1 MKLKYIALTLCIALC
16 LALVPAFATA
26 DNVAVPTGNWADYA
40 VSSIAAGDGSE
51 ENPYIITTP
60 EELAGVAVAFNSG
73 IYPNPYSGK
82 YFKLGNNLDLSA
94 HRWTPIGNGS
104 QLESF
109 HSFNGYFAGD
119 GKTVTGLYV
128 DESEN
133 KYTAGLFGNFT
144 NGTISN
150 LIVKDA
156 YVKTEAN
163 TNEDDEIYDSAGVIV
178 GGAVEG
184 YGGSIAITGCSA
196 SGTVESG
203 SAITGGLVGYS
214 SYANIADCSAST
226 TVKGA
231 SNAGGFIGRAFLG
244 SVSRCVANGDVSG
257 SWCVG
262 GFAGIAFYKTKIE
275 KCASYGDVQ
284 ASDWN
289 VGGFIGFISQ
299 DVTISNCV
307 SYSKVT
313 TTLSLDR
320 PIRTGGFIGTNNGS
334 TIKNSHAAGT
344 VSATQAGN
352 VIGGFEG
359 YDISGT
365 TEKCSFD
372 ADKNTEMNAIGG
384 TESAGTNDISTET
397 TKKVM
402 SNICVDYYGSH
413 DYNTDEY
420 VVDSQP
426 DCTNDGSKSYHC
438 RRCDSSDETSSVA
451 IGKTGHSL
459 KKTEKRDATCTED
472 GYEAYWT
479 CENCEKIF
487 SDEAAENEIENPTVI
502 NKTGHSLKK
511 TEKKDA
517 TCTEDGYEAY
527 WTCENCEKIFS
538 DEAAENEIE
547 NPTVINKT
555 GHSLKKTEKKDAT
568 CTEDG
573 YEAYWTCEN
582 CEKTFSDEAAEN
594 EIENP
599 TVINKTGHSL
609 KKTEKKDATCTEDGY
624 EAYWTCEKCE
634 RIFSDE
640 AAENEITAPVVIP
653 ATGEESGGASS
664 DNTPS
669 DSSNTG
675 SDNNGTSSSENSCES
690 SSESGNSDQNTVPK
704 TADGTDVALMLALVI
719 ISGLAFAA
727 VLVVLRK
734 RENA

>member
-1 MKLKYIALTLCIALC
+1 MRKLRRR
-16 LALVPAFATA
+16 
-26 DNVAVPTGNWADYA
+26 
-40 VSSIAAGDGSE
+40 S
-51 ENPYIITTP
+51 
-60 EELAGVAVAFNSG
+60 
-73 IYPNPYSGK
+73 
-82 YFKLGNNLDLSA
+82 
-94 HRWTPIGNGS
+94 
-104 QLESF
+104 
-109 HSFNGYFAGD
+109 
-119 GKTVTGLYV
+119 
-128 DESEN
+128 
-133 KYTAGLFGNFT
+133 
-144 NGTISN
+144 
-150 LIVKDA
+150 
-156 YVKTEAN
+156 
-163 TNEDDEIYDSAGVIV
+163 
-178 GGAVEG
+178 
-184 YGGSIAITGCSA
+184 
-196 SGTVESG
+196 
-203 SAITGGLVGYS
+203 
-214 SYANIADCSAST
+214 
-226 TVKGA
+226 
-231 SNAGGFIGRAFLG
+231 
-244 SVSRCVANGDVSG
+244 
-257 SWCVG
+257 
-262 GFAGIAFYKTKIE
+262 
-275 KCASYGDVQ
+275 

-289 VGGFIGFISQ
+289 VGGFIGFVSQ
-299 DVTISNCV
+299 DTTISNCV

-384 TESAGTNDISTET
+384 TESAGTNDISTEA

-420 VVDSQP
+420 IVDSQP

-459 KKTEKRDATCTED
+459 KKTD
-472 GYEAYWT
+472 
-479 CENCEKIF
+479 
-487 SDEAAENEIENPTVI
+487 
-502 NKTGHSLKK
+502 
-511 TEKKDA
+511 
-517 TCTEDGYEAY
+517 
-527 WTCENCEKIFS
+527 
-538 DEAAENEIE
+538 
-547 NPTVINKT
+547 
-555 GHSLKKTEKKDAT
+555 
-568 CTEDG
+568 
-573 YEAYWTCEN
+573 
-582 CEKTFSDEAAEN
+582 
-594 EIENP
+594 
-599 TVINKTGHSL
+599 
-609 KKTEKKDATCTEDGY
+609 KKDATCTEDGY

-675 SDNNGTSSSENSCES
+675 SDNNGTSSPENSCES
-690 SSESGNSDQNTVPK
+690 SSESGNSDQSTVPK
-704 TADGTDVALMLALVI
+704 TADGTDVALILALVI